1 MPIDSGSEDFTRR
14 ASEAAET
21 MRDQA
26 RAFGD
31 SASSLAGDARRA
43 VRPAV
48 DAARDRA
55 RRFTSQAQDVAD
67 DAYRYGEEAAGSI
80 MRRIEEQP
88 LLAALVAFSL
98 GCLAGYMLGR
108 RN

>member
-1 MPIDSGSEDFTRR
+1 MPTHSGSEDFTRH

-26 RAFGD
+26 RSFAD
-31 SASSLAGDARRA
+31 AASSLTDDARRA
-43 VRPAV
+43 AGPAM

-55 RRFTSQAQDVAD
+55 RRFTREAQDVAG
-67 DAYRYGEEAAGSI
+67 DAYRYGEEAAGGI
-80 MRRIEEQP
+80 MRRLEEQP
-88 LLAALVAFSL
+88 LLGALVAFGL

-108 RN
+108 RS